1 MKKDELIQLL
11 LEQGLRTDQVIQ
23 SNGNQVHILVDA
35 ATLCSLVN
43 YIAKELGGRLITTV
57 GTDRTPVT
65 RQYEVTYIFSF
76 DRDDIVLTLKV
87 KVDPTDPVVDS
98 ITPIIPG
105 ANWAEREVRDMIGVE
120 ARNHPDPRRLVLADD
135 WPEGVYPLR
144 RDFPYDFQPPPVQDS
159 KPPLKKAPGQSTVVS
174 VGPFFPTLEEPAFF
188 KLFVEGERVID
199 SDYRG
204 FYSHRGIEKLA
215 DSVLDYN
222 QVSFL
227 AERICGICG
236 FVHSCCYCQA
246 VEAAADIVVPD
257 RARYIRTVMLEL
269 ERIHSH
275 LLWLGLAGHII
286 GFDTIL
292 MQSWR
297 IRESVMWLTEQ
308 ITGNRKTYG
317 MNLVGGVRRDIPGEL
332 HPKVREV
339 VAKIET
345 ELRQVVDAIVGDTTL
360 LLRLEGVGLLTV
372 EEARDL
378 CVVGPTARASG
389 IDIDSR
395 RDHPYA
401 AYPEL
406 QLAVPAYSAGD
417 VWARTLVRLDELF
430 MAIDLIRQALDGMPS
445 GPLMADNPEVPP
457 GLEGVS
463 LIEAPRGE
471 CCHYV
476 LTGTDNRP
484 ERWRVRASTYPQL
497 QAVPTMMDGETVA
510 DVPIIIGSI
519 DPCFSC
525 TERLETVDVQTR
537 QIKVYKR
544 TDLIEQS
551 RQKYQGGGSHA

>member
-1 MKKDELIQLL
+1 MTKDKLIQLL
-11 LEQGLRTDQVIQ
+11 VEQGQGNNQVIQ
-23 SNGNQVHILVDA
+23 SNGNQLCVLVNAADMFALVDF
-35 ATLCSLVN
+35 VV
-43 YIAKELGGRLITTV
+43 KQLGGRLITTV
-57 GTDRTPVT
+57 GTDRTPAT
-65 RQYEVTYIFSF
+65 GKYEVTYIFSL
-76 DRDDIVLTLKV
+76 DCDDIVLILKV
-87 KVDPTDPVVDS
+87 KVDPADPVVDS
-98 ITPIIPG
+98 VTPIIPG

-144 RDFPYDFQPPPVQDS
+144 RDFPYDFQPPPVQES
-159 KPPLKKAPGQSTVVS
+159 KPELKKAPGKSTVVS

-215 DSVLDYN
+215 DTVLDYN
-222 QVSFL
+222 KVSFL

-257 RARYIRTVMLEL
+257 RARYIRTIMLEL

-297 IRESVMWLTEQ
+297 IREPVMWLTEQ

-317 MNLVGGVRRDIPGEL
+317 MNLVGGVRRDIPTQL
-332 HPKVREV
+332 HSKVREV
-339 VAKIET
+339 IAKIEA
-345 ELRQVVDAIVGDTTL
+345 EVRQVVDAILGDTTL
-360 LLRLEGVGLLTV
+360 KMRLEGVGNLSA

-406 QLAVPAYSAGD
+406 NLVVPGYSAGD

-430 MAIDLIRQALDGMPS
+430 IAIDLIRQALDAMPS
-445 GPLMADNPEVPP
+445 GPLMAENPEVPP
-457 GLEGVS
+457 GREGVS
-463 LIEAPRGE
+463 IIEAPRGE

-497 QAVPTMMDGETVA
+497 QAVPTMMAGETVA

-544 TDLIEQS
+544 TDLIEES